1 MESPK
6 LPLKT
11 LGSLPVSKTNSPG
24 SSATS
29 MILPFCTTSMPW
41 PSLTAMTESFE
52 MTLSSPRVLELR
64 PPVRLLPLQAKTSAG
79 IDSQ

>member
-1 MESPK
+1 
-6 LPLKT
+6 
-11 LGSLPVSKTNSPG
+11 
-24 SSATS
+24 

-41 PSLTAMTESFE
+41 PSLTAMTEPLE